1 MQASVEISCYP
12 LKENFLEPIQSFI
25 DQLNQYPELKI
36 QTNGMST
43 QIFGEYRDVMRI
55 LTLEME
61 NAMCNPHTLF
71 VMKIANA
78 TLDSYTSPA
87 K

>member
-1 MQASVEISCYP
+1 MQASFEISCYP
-12 LKENFLEPIQSFI
+12 LQEDFLGPIQNFI
-25 DQLNQYPELKI
+25 DRLNEYPEIKVL
-36 QTNGMST
+36 TNGMST
-43 QIFGEYRDVMRI
+43 QIFGDFQEVMRI

-61 NAMCNPHTLF
+61 NTMQNPHTLF

-78 TLDSYTSPA
+78 TLDSYTATA